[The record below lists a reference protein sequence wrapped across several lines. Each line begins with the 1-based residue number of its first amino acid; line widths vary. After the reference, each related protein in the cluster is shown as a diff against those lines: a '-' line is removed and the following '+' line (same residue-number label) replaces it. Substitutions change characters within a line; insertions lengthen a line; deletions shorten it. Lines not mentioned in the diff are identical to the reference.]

1 MSVQTNHYYS
11 IDLDRGPV
19 WDVLRAPIY
28 VLNARADV
36 FRLTITTAGVAE
48 DLTDAS
54 CKAWFIRADGVT
66 VPIDGSISGSKAT
79 VALPANCYA
88 VQGRFELSI
97 DLISGS
103 ITHTVLHVSGTL
115 MRTRTDSLTSG
126 GSGVQSF
133 DELLAAV
140 GATQKNDRKAN
151 LLDNSNFVEPVNQ
164 RGASTYTGAKA
175 YTVDRWFLTGSNS
188 KLNVKSGYVQVQTT
202 STSYATMAQRVGNAA
217 KLAGKTLTMAARVY
231 SNVVPRIYAAVDV
244 NGTLTQINNGAMGTA
259 ASYNEL
265 AFSFT
270 VPADI
275 TEGKLVMMIQARAAA
290 ANDYTNVY
298 WAALYEG
305 NYTADT
311 VPAYVPK
318 GYAAELLECQRY
330 FYALPSDWNASYLA
344 FSVSGAAVARATVP
358 TPVVMRTKP
367 SITVEE
373 PTEMRFFTQGKTYN
387 STALAVDTLISN
399 AVGLTLSVSETMAT
413 PNVGALRLNTPTCL
427 SADL

>member
-1 MSVQTNHYYS
+1 MSVQSNYYYTV
-11 IDLDRGPV
+11 DLNDGAMLV
-19 WDVLRAPIY
+19 KLHKPIY
-28 VLNARADV
+28 HQNARADV
-36 FRLTITTAGVAE
+36 FRVTVTTDGTAE

-54 CKAWFIRADGVT
+54 CKAWFVRADGVT
-66 VPIDGSISGSKAT
+66 VPIDGSISNSKIT
-79 VALPANCYA
+79 VTLPANCYA
-88 VQGRFELSI
+88 MTGLFRLSI
-97 DLISGS
+97 DLIKDS
-103 ITHTVLHVSGTL
+103 ITHTVLHVDGAVVL
-115 MRTRTDSLTSG
+115 TRTDKLTSG

-151 LLDNSNFVEPVNQ
+151 LLDNGNFVEPVNQ

-244 NGTLTQINNGAMGTA
+244 NGTLTQINNGAIGTA

-344 FSVSGAAVARATVP
+344 FSVSGAAVARVTVP

-387 STALAVDTLISN
+387 GTALAVDTLISN
-399 AVGLTLSVSETMAT
+399 AVGLTLSVSETMTT
-413 PNVGALRLNTPTCL
+413 PNVGALRLNTPTYL